1 MAKRLTEK
9 HPLDIKLKKIMSF
22 MEELNISIHF
32 DGMHMIVA
40 DNETDV
46 EAHLKD
52 SDNNSDVWYLPYGFE
67 FKLIIE
73 D

>member
-9 HPLDIKLKKIMSF
+9 HPLDIKLKKLMSF

-32 DGMHMIVA
+32 DGMHMIVS
-40 DNETDV
+40 DNEANV

-52 SDNNSDVWYLPYGFE
+52 SDNNSDVWDLPYGFE
-67 FKLIIE
+67 SKLIIE